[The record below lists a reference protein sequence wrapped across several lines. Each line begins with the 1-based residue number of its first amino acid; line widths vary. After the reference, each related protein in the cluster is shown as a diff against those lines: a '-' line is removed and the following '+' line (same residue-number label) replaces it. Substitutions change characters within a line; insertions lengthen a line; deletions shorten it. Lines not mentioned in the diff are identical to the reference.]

1 MGVLAERYLDVS
13 LVAVKPG
20 DFPRVAVRA
29 GRVLRDAS
37 WGAAVERPVHGAALY
52 AQAVWPAQAALF
64 APAELAVLGA
74 MWGPVDPVLRA
85 VCGPGPVWR
94 LAESAASY
102 WEQIVLPAGSAAS
115 CRERRV
121 RAPQVSQEQ
130 LARRGVRALR
140 LRLAHESFG
149 AAASSLSVEARRSL
163 AEDWLRAA
171 DGRAVV
177 PGATASIVSLLD
189 E

>member
-1 MGVLAERYLDVS
+1 MGVPAERYLDVS

-37 WGAAVERPVHGAALY
+37 WGAAAERPVHGAALY

-85 VCGPGPVWR
+85 VCGLGQVWR
-94 LAESAASY
+94 LAESAASFCR
-102 WEQIVLPAGSAAS
+102 EQVLVQAGSAAS
-115 CRERRV
+115 CREPRV
-121 RAPQVSQEQ
+121 RARQVSQEQ

-163 AEDWLRAA
+163 AED
-171 DGRAVV
+171 
-177 PGATASIVSLLD
+177 
-189 E
+189 